1 MKMII
6 SSSFNYLDLTKC
18 NIAMLE
24 GHTELEKGNNMEQHL
39 GGVIKVWQRSEGD
52 KINILHIIEIKLQK
66 SHYFY
71 GKLWTG

>member
-1 MKMII
+1 
-6 SSSFNYLDLTKC
+6 
-18 NIAMLE
+18 MLE